1 MKNFGVGIAGIL
13 FGFGLTLSGMLNPS
27 KVQSFLNI
35 FGIWDPSLA
44 FVMVGG
50 IIVALI
56 GYNLV
61 FKIEKPIFSEEFDI
75 PTLNHIDLKLIGGSA
90 LFGVGWGIGGLCPGP
105 SIAILSTNFYPAII
119 FTVSMCVGLYLGRWL
134 ESGIRS

>member
-1 MKNFGVGIAGIL
+1 MKNFAVGIAGIL

-27 KVQSFLNI
+27 KVQSFLDI
-35 FGIWDPSLA
+35 FGRWDPSLA

-50 IIVALI
+50 IIVTLI

-61 FKIEKPIFSEEFDI
+61 FKMEKPIFSEEFDI
-75 PTLNHIDLKLIGGSA
+75 PTLNHLDLKLIGGSA

-134 ESGIRS
+134 ESRISS

>member
-1 MKNFGVGIAGIL
+1 MKNLAVGIAGIL

-61 FKIEKPIFSEEFDI
+61 FKMEKPIFSEEFDI
-75 PTLNHIDLKLIGGSA
+75 PTLNYLDLKLIGGSA

-105 SIAILSTNFYPAII
+105 SIAILSTKFYPAII
-119 FTVSMCVGLYLGRWL
+119 FTFSMCIGLYLGRWL
-134 ESGIRS
+134 ESRVSS

>member
-1 MKNFGVGIAGIL
+1 MKNFAVGIAGIL

-50 IIVALI
+50 IIMALI

-61 FKIEKPIFSEEFDI
+61 FKMEKPIFSEEFDV

-105 SIAILSTNFYPAII
+105 RIAILSTNFYPAII
-119 FTVSMCVGLYLGRWL
+119 FTFSMCIGLYLGRWL
-134 ESGIRS
+134 ESRVSS

>member
-1 MKNFGVGIAGIL
+1 MKNLAVGIAGIL

-61 FKIEKPIFSEEFDI
+61 FKMEKPIFSEEFDI
-75 PTLNHIDLKLIGGSA
+75 PNLTHIDLKLIGGSA

-134 ESGIRS
+134 ESRISS

>member
-1 MKNFGVGIAGIL
+1 MKNLAVGIAGIL

-61 FKIEKPIFSEEFDI
+61 FKMEQPIFSEEFDI
-75 PTLNHIDLKLIGGSA
+75 PTLNHIDLKLTGGSA

-119 FTVSMCVGLYLGRWL
+119 FTVSMCVGIYLGRWL
-134 ESGIRS
+134 ETSVSS

>member
-1 MKNFGVGIAGIL
+1 MKNFAVGIAGIL

-134 ESGIRS
+134 GSRISS

>member
-1 MKNFGVGIAGIL
+1 MKNFAVGIAGIL

-61 FKIEKPIFSEEFDI
+61 FKMEKPIFSEEFDV
-75 PTLNHIDLKLIGGSA
+75 PTLKRIDLKLIGGSA

-134 ESGIRS
+134 ESKISS

>member
-1 MKNFGVGIAGIL
+1 MKNLAVGIAGIL

-27 KVQSFLNI
+27 KVQSFLDI

-61 FKIEKPIFSEEFDI
+61 FKMEKPIFSEEFSI
-75 PTLNHIDLKLIGGSA
+75 PTLSHIDLKLIG
-90 LFGVGWGIGGLCPGP
+90 
-105 SIAILSTNFYPAII
+105 
-119 FTVSMCVGLYLGRWL
+119 
-134 ESGIRS
+134 

>member
-1 MKNFGVGIAGIL
+1 MKNFAIGIAGIL

-27 KVQSFLNI
+27 KVQSFLDI

-61 FKIEKPIFSEEFDI
+61 FKMEKPIFSEEFDI
-75 PTLNHIDLKLIGGSA
+75 PTLNYLDLKLIGGSA

-119 FTVSMCVGLYLGRWL
+119 FTFSMCIGLYLGRWL
-134 ESGIRS
+134 ESRVSS

>member
-61 FKIEKPIFSEEFDI
+61 FKMEKPIFSEEFYI
-75 PTLNHIDLKLIGGSA
+75 PALNHIDLKLIGGSS

-105 SIAILSTNFYPAII
+105 SIAVLSTSFYPAII
-119 FTVSMCVGLYLGRWL
+119 FTVSMCVGVYLGRWF
-134 ESGIRS
+134 EARISS

>member
-1 MKNFGVGIAGIL
+1 MKNFTFWIAGIL
-13 FGFGLTLSGMLNPS
+13 FGSGLTLSGMLNPS

-50 IIVALI
+50 IIMALI

-61 FKIEKPIFSEEFDI
+61 FKMEKPIFSEEFNI
-75 PTLNHIDLKLIGGSA
+75 PALSHIDQKLIGGSA

-119 FTVSMCVGLYLGRWL
+119 FTGSMCVGLYLGRWF
-134 ESGIRS
+134 ESRISS